1 VLFCTLKR
9 SWLKRG
15 PRVQRTLI
23 GLGFKKRFQ
32 TVAKPDTPTV
42 RGQIW
47 RCRHLLEVKA
57 EDATSILRTGKAE
70 HHPMPMEKIPLT
82 QEVLNRQRQILIH
95 GLRQFNYLQT
105 KRARLEFQLNE
116 AKRLARKAL
125 EPKGYPLHAP
135 PKPLPV
141 LKKRKGLKN
150 NKLMQRLSVDRV
162 VAPKLTKPPKPL

>member
-1 VLFCTLKR
+1 MVL
-9 SWLKRG
+9 
-15 PRVQRTLI
+15 V
-23 GLGFKKRFQ
+23 
-32 TVAKPDTPTV
+32 VALPLVMLSVFFPCSSPT
-42 RGQIW
+42 
-47 RCRHLLEVKA
+47 CSFA
-57 EDATSILRTGKAE
+57 SAFS
-70 HHPMPMEKIPLT
+70 
-82 QEVLNRQRQILIH
+82 
-95 GLRQFNYLQT
+95 YLQT